1 MKIHNIT
8 PVLYMMYDYTFEIN
22 VTEMIE
28 DSDLSLITEKYEIF
42 L

>member
-1 MKIHNIT
+1 MEIHNIT
-8 PVLYMMYDYTFEIN
+8 PVIYTMYDYAFEIN

-28 DSDLSLITEKYEIF
+28 NSNLSLITEKYDIF